1 MAQQLGQ
8 IDEVKVNT
16 LGGSTVTVKL
26 KVVGLPKPS
35 GPVQAATAPAPEPVN
50 DLDAE

>member
-8 IDEVKVNT
+8 IDEVQVNQ
-16 LGGSTVTVKL
+16 LDGSTVTVKL

-35 GPVQAATAPAPEPVN
+35 GPVQAAPAPAPEPVN

>member
-8 IDEVKVNT
+8 IDEVEVNT
-16 LGGSTVTVKL
+16 LDGSTVKVKL

-35 GPVQAATAPAPEPVN
+35 GPVQAAPAPEPV
-50 DLDAE
+50 DTVDAE

>member
-8 IDEVKVNT
+8 IDEVEVNT

-35 GPVQAATAPAPEPVN
+35 GPVQTTPAPEPV
-50 DLDAE
+50 DTVDAE

>member
-8 IDEVKVNT
+8 IDEVQVNQID
-16 LGGSTVTVKL
+16 GSTVTVKL

-35 GPVQAATAPAPEPVN
+35 GPVQSAPAPESV
-50 DLDAE
+50 DTVDAE

>member
-26 KVVGLPKPS
+26 RVVGLPKPS
-35 GPVQAATAPAPEPVN
+35 GPAQAATAPAPEPV
-50 DLDAE
+50 DTVDAE